1 MCFLTFQIY
10 FIPVT
15 VEKYMNQCM
24 YEMFAAPFSLQLM
37 RSVKA
42 RMSEM
47 EEREKATM
55 MDVHR
60 SSISAVQEVETQPDQ
75 NLNVR
80 CRTVPCV
87 VITYVVLLPPN
98 DYFKVCFN
106 FCSNLN
112 YFR

>member
-1 MCFLTFQIY
+1 
-10 FIPVT
+10 
-15 VEKYMNQCM
+15 M
-24 YEMFAAPFSLQLM
+24 YEMFAAPFSLQL
-37 RSVKA
+37 V
-42 RMSEM
+42 
-47 EEREKATM
+47 

-60 SSISAVQEVETQPDQ
+60 QSISAVQEVETQLNQ

-87 VITYVVLLPPN
+87 VITYVVLLPLN
-98 DYFKVCFN
+98 DYFKVCCD